1 MYTGPVMETLRDRL
15 QRMVRPKPLA
25 AAGLAAGLMVGVW
38 AWAQHAIEESI
49 RDLTS
54 DSLTALLQSNVEAL
68 EMWIETEI
76 LEVQSWASA
85 GITKNA
91 VQELESLARAN
102 GSSETLL
109 QSPSLE
115 HLRTFLSPAL
125 AEPDVFGFL
134 VTNREGQVIAAAT
147 DKLVGRRLTPQG
159 QARNAAA
166 FSSGWGIYKPVDGSL
181 LVEDVDTTEAIPV
194 ILSAATVLND
204 AGEPIAALTMFLDP
218 EQDFSRILSVG
229 RLGSTGSTYAFDGNG
244 IMLSELR
251 YEKDLVRLGLVED
264 KNDAQS
270 TLIVPVRDPGGNLL
284 EGYQP
289 DRDLDEMPL
298 TRAVASA
305 VRGRSRVT
313 LEPYRDYRGV
323 EVVGAW
329 TWLPRHNFGVV
340 TEIEAHQV
348 MNILRPLRLAFWGMF
363 ILIALLM
370 AGVFITAYVISIM
383 RQKQKSQRV
392 IGQYT
397 LLEKVGEGGMGKVY
411 CARHALL
418 RRPTAVKLLR
428 SGDLTQELISRF
440 EREVQITSRLTH
452 PNTVEIYDYGRTDS
466 GEFYYV
472 MEYIDG
478 ITLADLVERHGPVKP
493 ARAVHFLKQVC
504 ASLVEA
510 HEEGIIHR
518 DIKPLNVMI
527 CKRGGDYDVVKV
539 LDFGLVKNVISDDA
553 LELTG
558 KDIVRGTPMYISPE
572 RLRDPS
578 IATPASD
585 LYSIG
590 VLAFNLLSGKD
601 PYRGASSL
609 DIAEQALHAE
619 PRRLRDVMDDDC
631 PAELDEIVWKCMQKN
646 PADRPA
652 SARELLDSLAAI
664 PLVWTRDDA
673 EQAWITE
680 KFNGNRPPKS
690 DVQF

>member
-1 MYTGPVMETLRDRL
+1 MNQTLRDRL
-15 QRMVRPKPLA
+15 RRMVRPKLLA
-25 AAGLAAGLMVGVW
+25 TAGLAAGLMVGVW

-76 LEVQSWASA
+76 LEVQSWANAS
-85 GITKNA
+85 ITRNA

-102 GSSETLL
+102 GSTETLT

-115 HLRTFLSPAL
+115 HLRTFLGPVL

-134 VTNREGQVIAAAT
+134 VTNREGQIIGAAT

-159 QARNAAA
+159 QARNASA
-166 FSSGWGIYKPVDGSL
+166 FSSGWGIYKPVDGSQ
-181 LVEDVDTTEAIPV
+181 LVEDVDTSETIPV

-204 AGEPIAALTMFLDP
+204 AGEPIAVLTMFLDP

-229 RLGSTGSTYAFDGNG
+229 RLGPTGSTYAFDSNG

-264 KNDAQS
+264 QTDAQS
-270 TLIVPVRDPGGNLL
+270 TLIVPIRDPGGNLL

-289 DRDLDEMPL
+289 DRNLDEMPL

-305 VRGRSRVT
+305 VRGRSRVS

-329 TWLPRHNFGVV
+329 TWLPHHDFGVV
-340 TEIEAHQV
+340 TEIDAHQV

-363 ILIALLM
+363 ILIAVLT

-383 RQKQKSQRV
+383 RQKQKTQRV

-418 RRPTAVKLLR
+418 RRPTAVKLL
-428 SGDLTQELISRF
+428 SGGDLTQEMISRF

-452 PNTVEIYDYGRTDS
+452 PNTVEIYDYGRTDA

-472 MEYIDG
+472 MEFIDG
-478 ITLADLVERHGPVKP
+478 ITLADLVEKHGPIKP

-504 ASLVEA
+504 ASLIEA

-539 LDFGLVKNVISDDA
+539 LDFGLVKNVIADDA
-553 LELTG
+553 LKLTG
-558 KDIVRGTPMYISPE
+558 KDLVRGTPMYISPE
-572 RLRDPS
+572 RLRNPS

-609 DIAEQALHAE
+609 DIAEQALHGE
-619 PRRLRDVMDDDC
+619 PLRLRDVMGDEI
-631 PAELDEIVWKCMQKN
+631 PEELDEIVWKCMQKDS
-646 PADRPA
+646 ADRPA
-652 SARELLDSLAAI
+652 SARELLDSLEQLS
-664 PLVWTRDDA
+664 LVWTRDDA
-673 EQAWITE
+673 EEAWIRE
-680 KFNGNRPPKS
+680 KFDGKPPARTE
-690 DVQF
+690 VQF